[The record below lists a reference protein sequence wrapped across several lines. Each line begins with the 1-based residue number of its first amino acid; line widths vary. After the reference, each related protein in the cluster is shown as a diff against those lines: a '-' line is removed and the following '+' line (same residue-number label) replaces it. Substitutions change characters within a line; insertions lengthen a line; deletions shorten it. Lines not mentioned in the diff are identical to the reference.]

1 MTSHPTARHIHYG
14 TAEIV
19 VFCVIALFV
28 VWYVVTRLIMMDGP
42 KMCIDAE
49 TYLSDLELL
58 KQGHPGVWRTPAYPL
73 LLWGSKSIVSGHLWW
88 MPLYVFQTL
97 LFLIS
102 VICFHDVCRRLISN
116 QRTISLVFTALY
128 AVWPPLLYYGQW
140 LLPDF
145 MCVSFGV
152 IYFKSLLDDVTSDS
166 WRQPV
171 YTGLLV
177 IILIAFKPIFIYLI
191 AVTAA
196 WWIWIYRR
204 HRVSATILSVSL
216 SMMVIASGLTL
227 AYRAWNHKANGY
239 NVLTIATVVNDWMNL
254 YLSRGVNPEEI
265 ENPELRQAAIVALE
279 NSRQYSGI
287 DAPWYF
293 SVQMSTTLPDE
304 SMKYLRA
311 DKFRH
316 PDNVVRYF
324 FAHLADMAYGELVR
338 NGLDITNAFS
348 RVLLTVPL
356 MFLMIA
362 AWGVVMLFRH
372 GRCGAY
378 TDYQTMVA
386 LSVMAMIAINAYGAY
401 GNWDRLL
408 LPSFPEALWL
418 GAVAVRAFLP
428 VKRNESAI

>member
-19 VFCVIALFV
+19 VFCVIALIV
-28 VWYVVTRLIMMDGP
+28 IWYVVTRLILLSGP
-42 KMCIDAE
+42 KMCIDSY

-58 KQGHPGVWRTPAYPL
+58 KQGHPGIWRTPAYL
-73 LLWGSKSIVSGHLWW
+73 LLIWGSKSIVSGNLWW
-88 MPLYVFQTL
+88 IPLYVFQTL
-97 LFLIS
+97 LFLTSI
-102 VICFHDVCRRLISN
+102 ICFHDVCLRLTSN
-116 QRTISLVFTALY
+116 QRVISLIFTVLY
-128 AVWPPLLYYGQW
+128 SVWPPSLFYGQW

-145 MCVSFGV
+145 MCASLGV
-152 IYFKSLLDDVTSDS
+152 IYFKSLLDGATAHS

-171 YTGLLV
+171 FAGVLV
-177 IILIAFKPIFIYLI
+177 IVLIAFKPIFIYLI
-191 AVTAA
+191 AVTAV

-204 HRVSATILSVSL
+204 YRVSATLLSVSL

-304 SMKYLRA
+304 SVKYLRA

>member
-58 KQGHPGVWRTPAYPL
+58 KQGHPGIWRTPAYL
-73 LLWGSKSIVSGHLWW
+73 LLIWGSKSIVSGNLWW
-88 MPLYVFQTL
+88 IPLYVIQTL
-97 LFLIS
+97 LFLTSI
-102 VICFHDVCRRLISN
+102 ICFHDVCLRLTSN
-116 QRTISLVFTALY
+116 QRVISLIFTVLY
-128 AVWPPLLYYGQW
+128 SVWPPSLFYGQW

-145 MCVSFGV
+145 MCASLGV
-152 IYFKSLLDDVTSDS
+152 IYFKSLLDGATAHS

-171 YTGLLV
+171 FAGVLV
-177 IILIAFKPIFIYLI
+177 IVLIAFKPIFIYLI
-191 AVTAA
+191 AVTAV

-204 HRVSATILSVSL
+204 HRVSATLLSVSL

-304 SMKYLRA
+304 SVKYLRA
-311 DKFRH
+311 DKLRH
-316 PDNVVRYF
+316 PDNVIRYF

-348 RVLLTVPL
+348 RIFLTGPL

-386 LSVMAMIAINAYGAY
+386 LSVMVMIAINAYGAY
-401 GNWDRLL
+401 ENWDRLL